1 MFATLRFSKNQNIGA
16 EKITT
21 EIKLGKSSIEL

>member
-21 EIKLGKSSIEL
+21 EIKLEKFCKEL